1 MLAKKW
7 VLPTKKTTKYSERCH
22 LKRINYLQALR
33 KLIIKGGKDKIV
45 YVDESGFELNNYR
58 PYAWSMKGRKA
69 YGDKSGVRSKRTN
82 LIAAKRGKELLAPYL
97 YEQTTTSQYFNQ
109 WLEHSLVKEL
119 KPGSTVIMDNAAF
132 HRKDSIREILKK
144 HGHQALFLPPYSPD
158 FNPIEQDFAIMKKKM
173 IYGEYTALDELIKK
187 YGNILE

>member
-1 MLAKKW
+1 M
-7 VLPTKKTTKYSERCH
+7 
-22 LKRINYLQALR
+22 QALR
-33 KLIIKGGKDKIV
+33 KLVIKGGKDKIV
-45 YVDESGFELNNYR
+45 YVDESGFELNTYR
-58 PYAWSMKGRKA
+58 PYAWSMRGRKA
-69 YGDKSGVRSKRTN
+69 Y
-82 LIAAKRGKELLAPYL
+82 YL
-97 YEQTTTSQYFNQ
+97 YEQTTTSHWFNQ

-132 HRKDSIREILKK
+132 HTKDSIREILKK